1 MYYQFFGLQKNPFSM
16 TPDPSSLYLTAA
28 HREAI
33 AGLTYGAFSR
43 KGFVVLTGEAG
54 TGKTTLLRRLVE
66 LSKESS
72 ARCSVVFNPL
82 LSPAEFLELLLFN
95 FGLRDMP
102 ASKTLRLLK
111 LEELLLETHR
121 ARKTAVL
128 IVDEAHKLSHDVFE
142 EIRLLT
148 NFETAE
154 DKLLQ
159 IVLAGQP
166 ELKSVLSHPDLW
178 QLKQRIAVRLQIDP
192 LATRQ
197 VGAFIAYRWNRFGG
211 ADPHPFTKEA
221 VALVAQWSRGIPRL
235 VNSICDNA
243 LLLAFSQ
250 QVRKVGA
257 EEILEVTRDLDLPV
271 PLEEFHPEEVEP
283 EPATATVPVHEIKVV
298 LPETNGHGNGHS
310 NGNSHKAKYPPSGAP
325 SAAVSAR
332 HLDHAVPAAEPVQ
345 STAETP
351 AKPDILVDSERVR
364 AQAATR
370 PRPSVFQRSERTAVK
385 APITPPPLVPPMPP
399 PLSAPT
405 PRTAAPALQANILQE
420 PVRVRKLDRHGPEPQ
435 KASPVMSWLAHFN
448 LVTIHANGI
457 SPRVG
462 QVFTNRLFANRL
474 FAKWRKK

>member
-16 TPDPSSLYLTAA
+16 TPDPSSLFLTTA

-66 LSKESS
+66 LSKESN

-102 ASKTLRLLK
+102 ASKTQRLLK

-166 ELKSVLSHPDLW
+166 ELKTVLSHPDLW

-197 VGAFIAYRWNRFGG
+197 VGAFIEYRWNRFGG
-211 ADPHPFTKEA
+211 ADPHPFTKDA
-221 VALVAQWSRGIPRL
+221 VTLVAQWSRGIPRL

-257 EEILEVTRDLDLPV
+257 DEILEVARDLDLPA
-271 PLEEFHPEEVEP
+271 PLEELPAEEAEP
-283 EPATATVPVHEIKVV
+283 EQEVPVSVHEIKPVV
-298 LPETNGHGNGHS
+298 PETNGHGNG
-310 NGNSHKAKYPPSGAP
+310 NGNGHKAVYPPNGASP
-325 SAAVSAR
+325 AVSA
-332 HLDHAVPAAEPVQ
+332 PSPV
-345 STAETP
+345 
-351 AKPDILVDSERVR
+351 AKPDILIESERVR

-370 PRPSVFQRSERTAVK
+370 SRPSVFQRSERGAVRQP
-385 APITPPPLVPPMPP
+385 PITQTSSLPLPPAV
-399 PLSAPT
+399 SD
-405 PRTAAPALQANILQE
+405 AAPAGSATPAASALRE
-420 PVRVRKLDRHGPEPQ
+420 PLRVRKLDRHAPAPQ
-435 KASPVMSWLAHFN
+435 SVSRLRNWLARFN
-448 LVTIHANGI
+448 LVTIQAKKA
-457 SPRVG
+457 SLRASD
-462 QVFTNRLFANRL
+462 LFANRL
-474 FAKWRKK
+474 FPDGPFAKWRKK